1 MRMLTVL
8 AAVAAIGLITPF
20 ALAQDTKKS
29 EKEDRKTESKKDEKK
44 EDKENTKVDRGD
56 KKAEDLFKR
65 AYIRVYSA
73 ESKGLKKLH
82 AGSDISVDATAMG
95 FGEMP
100 FEGEVFWK
108 SGGHAIWKSTQ
119 EEDGASTNPLGN
131 LSDIAKGLFEPYLGY
146 VTGFESWDVRF
157 KKASFAFGDP
167 VMDEK
172 DEKKEV
178 AKTIVVT
185 YIDSE
190 RKKETFTVAEN
201 QVKTMAHETEL
212 QGQKAEVTFTYTYE
226 DKGKFLRL
234 ASVSA
239 ETEVDMS
246 GLPGQEPDPKNPVPK
261 GDTKQKLTGEI
272 KVTKY
277 GKVGEFELALEMEA
291 TLKFNMMGQEMSF
304 PATLALSDSKINDDV
319 KDEDFPEEAKPKS
332 DDDEF

>member
-1 MRMLTVL
+1 MRILTVL
-8 AAVAAIGLITPF
+8 AAVAVIGMITPL
-20 ALAQDTKKS
+20 ALAQDKPKD
-29 EKEDRKTESKKDEKK
+29 DRKTETEKK
-44 EDKENTKVDRGD
+44 EDGTKDGKKDTKVDRGD

-73 ESKGLKKLH
+73 EAKGLKKLH
-82 AGSDISVDATAMG
+82 AGSDITVDASAMG

-108 SGGHAIWKSTQ
+108 SGGAAIWKSTA
-119 EEDGASTNPLGN
+119 EDDGASSPLGN

-146 VTGFESWDVRF
+146 VTGFESYDVRF
-157 KKASFAFGDP
+157 EKASFAFGDP

-172 DEKKEV
+172 DKKKEV
-178 AKTIVVT
+178 AKTVVVT

-190 RKKETFTVAEN
+190 RKVETFTVAEN
-201 QVKTMAHETEL
+201 QVKTMAHETVL
-212 QGQKAEVTFTYTYE
+212 QGQKAEVTFTYTFE
-226 DKGKFLRL
+226 DQGKQLRL
-234 ASVSA
+234 SAVNA

-261 GDTKQKLTGEI
+261 GDAKQKLEGQI
-272 KVTKY
+272 KVSKY

-304 PATLALSDSKINDDV
+304 PASLSISDAKVNDDV
-319 KDEDFPEEAKPKS
+319 KDEDFPEEAQPKS